1 MFSDLVLLRY
11 LVTTELGIFSAQCF
25 FSFLFPADNSSLF
38 DLLLLKQFA
47 SLSLSLPIYS
57 IDNIFSF
64 MFHQRQHPIVEHEIV
79 GYLSKVGPELVF
91 RRRAEARRGLD
102 RIDDNGSNSKF

>member
-1 MFSDLVLLRY
+1 MFSDLVSLRY
-11 LVTTELGIFSAQCF
+11 LVTTELGIFSAQF
-25 FSFLFPADNSSLF
+25 FFFLFLFPADNSSLF

-47 SLSLSLPIYS
+47 SLSLPIYS